1 MVKIFPRL
9 MSGDS
14 VKGALFARK
23 NRHRPTQ
30 NYLVSPMSKKL
41 DQILVIDL
49 EATCWD
55 GPIPTGQR
63 SEIIE
68 IGICPLELH
77 TGRRLEKRS
86 IIVKPTQST
95 ISPFCTQLTTL
106 TQAMVDQGTPF
117 TMACE
122 ILRKEYLSRDRVWA
136 SFGDYDRTMFQ
147 EQCKHTGV
155 PYPFGPRH
163 LNVKTL
169 FALARGLPSEVGM
182 AAALELEN
190 LPLVG
195 THHRGDD
202 DAWNIAEILN
212 QLMKRLRN

>member
-1 MVKIFPRL
+1 M
-9 MSGDS
+9 
-14 VKGALFARK
+14 A
-23 NRHRPTQ
+23 
-30 NYLVSPMSKKL
+30 KKL
-41 DQILVIDL
+41 DQMLAIDL
-49 EATCWD
+49 EATCWEG
-55 GPIPTGQR
+55 GPPAGQR

-86 IIVKPTQST
+86 IIVRPTNSK

-106 TQAMVDQGTPF
+106 TQEVVDRGVPF

-122 ILRKEYLSRDRVWA
+122 ILRKEFHSRDRVWA

-147 EQCKHTGV
+147 EQCKTTGV
-155 PYPFGPRH
+155 IYPFGPRH

-169 FALARGLPSEVGM
+169 FALSRGLPTEVGM
-182 AAALELEN
+182 AQALEILEV
-190 LPLVG
+190 PLEG

-202 DAWNIAEILN
+202 DAWNIAGILN
-212 QLMKRLRN
+212 QLIGQLRNSKTV